1 MHHRQHSPRA
11 DSRTSRKRRC
21 IRELRL
27 LRAQARAHALE
38 RALALVERRGLAR
51 AALKIQ
57 TLQQPLVRLALVLAR
72 ILERGGG
79 LLFRLHGGR
88 ACAVGR
94 PMHLRLIVNAV
105 RMLLPSPLQG
115 MMQWTGERL
124 QDWLGNALPAT
135 RSSVVVQEMEGWKA
149 ILLFVVLLLLMVCM
163 LLPYILGAI
172 TFARIVMA
180 EFHQIQEEREQQQ
193 REFDRKRNLMLS
205 DIAHDLRTPVTT
217 VSGYAKALADHM
229 VQEPEKQQEYLNA
242 IQNKSVR
249 IGNLINL
256 LFEYVKLDSEGFALN
271 GKTLDLCELLRE
283 NAAML
288 YAEMEEN
295 GMTLTA
301 DIPEETIPV
310 WADEL
315 QLSRVVTN
323 LLTNAMQHNPKGT
336 RIGLFAYRELER
348 IYVLVADS
356 GILIPEEQAQHL
368 FDPFTRGDKARVS
381 DGRNGLGLSIVSKIV
396 QMHGWDLKLV
406 QQPQIQHYAKAAGFA
421 KAFVILMENAGMY
434 SVHSPK

>member
-1 MHHRQHSPRA
+1 MRPGSLYSNHPRIGLSA
-11 DSRTSRKRRC
+11 GEIAMRDLQAFLIKRF
-21 IRELRL
+21 IY
-27 LRAQARAHALE
+27 
-38 RALALVERRGLAR
+38 
-51 AALKIQ
+51 I
-57 TLQQPLVRLALVLAR
+57 LVLVTVAQSLISFLISQAVMPVVMKVFFPDYQR
-72 ILERGGG
+72 QSSVGKTDLFIFIICV
-79 LLFRLHGGR
+79 LLL
-88 ACAVGR
+88 
-94 PMHLRLIVNAV
+94 LIVNAV

-229 VQEPEKQQEYLNA
+229 VQEPEKQQEYLDA

-256 LFEYVKLDSEGFALN
+256 LFEYVKLDSEGFTLN
-271 GKTLDLCELLRE
+271 CKTLDLCELLRE

-421 KAFVILMENAGMY
+421 KAFVIRMENAGMY

>member
-1 MHHRQHSPRA
+1 MCSVIA
-11 DSRTSRKRRC
+11 DSKCRPDAFAITAAGNDAVDRGK
-21 IRELRL
+21 
-27 LRAQARAHALE
+27 
-38 RALALVERRGLAR
+38 VTGLAGQCTSGDKEFR
-51 AALKIQ
+51 RRTGDGRMESHPAVCGSSAVNGVYAASLYF
-57 TLQQPLVRLALVLAR
+57 
-72 ILERGGG
+72 G
-79 LLFRLHGGR
+79 
-88 ACAVGR
+88 CD
-94 PMHLRLIVNAV
+94 N
-105 RMLLPSPLQG
+105 
-115 MMQWTGERL
+115 
-124 QDWLGNALPAT
+124 
-135 RSSVVVQEMEGWKA
+135 
-149 ILLFVVLLLLMVCM
+149 
-163 LLPYILGAI
+163 
-172 TFARIVMA
+172 
-180 EFHQIQEEREQQQ
+180 
-193 REFDRKRNLMLS
+193 
-205 DIAHDLRTPVTT
+205 
-217 VSGYAKALADHM
+217 DHM
-229 VQEPEKQQEYLNA
+229 VQEPEKQQEYLDA

-256 LFEYVKLDSEGFALN
+256 LFEYVKLDSEGFTLN
-271 GKTLDLCELLRE
+271 CKTLDLCELLRE

-421 KAFVILMENAGMY
+421 KAFVIRMENAGMY

>member
-1 MHHRQHSPRA
+1 MRDLQA
-11 DSRTSRKRRC
+11 FLIKRF
-21 IRELRL
+21 IY
-27 LRAQARAHALE
+27 
-38 RALALVERRGLAR
+38 
-51 AALKIQ
+51 I
-57 TLQQPLVRLALVLAR
+57 LVLVTVAQSLISFLISQAVMPVVMKVFFPDYQR
-72 ILERGGG
+72 QSSVGKTDLFIFIICV
-79 LLFRLHGGR
+79 LLL
-88 ACAVGR
+88 
-94 PMHLRLIVNAV
+94 LIVNAV

-229 VQEPEKQQEYLNA
+229 VQDPEKQQEYLNA

-323 LLTNAMQHNPKGT
+323 LLTNA
-336 RIGLFAYRELER
+336 RELER

-421 KAFVILMENAGMY
+421 KAFVIRMENAGMY

>member
-1 MHHRQHSPRA
+1 MKRQGSLQWFLIKKFIEILLVVGIVEYVITFFMNRFVLPLMFTYFFPEYEKNLTVTGSEIIVFIFAGLLILLLSSFGSLFPTPVREA
-11 DSRTSRKRRC
+11 ITELLQRTQHGLSYLSQSVEKEVPILGLSERKSM
-21 IRELRL
+21 L
-27 LRAQARAHALE
+27 LFCVLFTM
-38 RALALVERRGLAR
+38 ALV
-51 AALKIQ
+51 
-57 TLQQPLVRLALVLAR
+57 V
-72 ILERGGG
+72 
-79 LLFRLHGGR
+79 
-88 ACAVGR
+88 
-94 PMHLRLIVNAV
+94 
-105 RMLLPSPLQG
+105 
-115 MMQWTGERL
+115 
-124 QDWLGNALPAT
+124 
-135 RSSVVVQEMEGWKA
+135 
-149 ILLFVVLLLLMVCM
+149 
-163 LLPYILGAI
+163 LLPYILGALCFASI
-172 TFARIVMA
+172 TI
-180 EFHQIQEEREQQQ
+180 
-193 REFDRKRNLMLS
+193 REFREIQKERDAEQNEFNRKRNLMLS

-421 KAFVILMENAGMY
+421 KAFVIRMENAGMY
-434 SVHSPK
+434 SVHPLK

>member
-1 MHHRQHSPRA
+1 MCSVIA
-11 DSRTSRKRRC
+11 DSKCRPDAFAITAAGNDAVDRGK
-21 IRELRL
+21 
-27 LRAQARAHALE
+27 
-38 RALALVERRGLAR
+38 VTGLAG
-51 AALKIQ
+51 Q
-57 TLQQPLVRLALVLAR
+57 CTS
-72 ILERGGG
+72 G
-79 LLFRLHGGR
+79 
-88 ACAVGR
+88 
-94 PMHLRLIVNAV
+94 
-105 RMLLPSPLQG
+105 
-115 MMQWTGERL
+115 
-124 QDWLGNALPAT
+124 T
-135 RSSVVVQEMEGWKA
+135 RSSVIVQEMEGWKA

-323 LLTNAMQHNPKGT
+323 LLTNAMQHIQREQESDCLLIGSWSGFMYWWQTAESDSRGT
-336 RIGLFAYRELER
+336 GA
-348 IYVLVADS
+348 
-356 GILIPEEQAQHL
+356 
-368 FDPFTRGDKARVS
+368 
-381 DGRNGLGLSIVSKIV
+381 
-396 QMHGWDLKLV
+396 
-406 QQPQIQHYAKAAGFA
+406 
-421 KAFVILMENAGMY
+421 AFV
-434 SVHSPK
+434 

>member
-1 MHHRQHSPRA
+1 MRDLQA
-11 DSRTSRKRRC
+11 FLIKRF
-21 IRELRL
+21 IY
-27 LRAQARAHALE
+27 
-38 RALALVERRGLAR
+38 
-51 AALKIQ
+51 I
-57 TLQQPLVRLALVLAR
+57 LVLVTVAQSLISFLISQAVMPVVMKVFFPDYQR
-72 ILERGGG
+72 QSSVGKTDLFIFIICV
-79 LLFRLHGGR
+79 LLL
-88 ACAVGR
+88 
-94 PMHLRLIVNAV
+94 LIVNAV

-348 IYVLVADS
+348 LYVLVADS

-421 KAFVILMENAGMY
+421 KAFVIRMENAGMY